1 MTRKDLIKQVS
12 TQENITQ
19 KLATAV
25 VTTLFGAIASAL
37 KADETVA
44 ISDFGSFKPAVRKGK
59 SGINPLNK
67 QPYTSADKKVV
78 KFKAS
83 SALGL

>member
-12 TQENITQ
+12 VSENITQ

-25 VTTLFGAIASAL
+25 VTTIFTSIALAL
-37 KADETVA
+37 KADDTVA
-44 ISDFGSFKPAVRKGK
+44 IADFGTFKPAVRKGK

-67 QPYTSADKKVV
+67 KPYTSQDKKVV

-83 SALGL
+83 SSLGL